1 LAFAYRVKILPDLF
15 VYEFLASLK
24 LTAYII
30 KLPFLTACGFK
41 RLIADMSIKLFSPLK
56 LRSLQLKNRIIV
68 SPMCQYSANEGVAN
82 DWHMVH
88 LGSRAIGGAAMV
100 IVEAT
105 GVSAIGRITP
115 HCLGLWNDEQ
125 VQALQP
131 ITKFI
136 KEHGSIPGIQLAHA
150 GRKGSTEI
158 PWRGSKGIAIADGGW
173 EVISASGEAFRPDY
187 PTPHA
192 MSTAEIKEVVNQ
204 FVEAAKRA
212 EKAGFQAIELHMAH
226 GYLMHQFLSP
236 LSNHRTDEYGGSL
249 ENRMRFPLEV
259 AAAVR
264 KTWPDHLPLFV
275 RISAT
280 DWKENGWDENQSVV
294 LVKELKKLGVDLID
308 TSSGGNVAKATIPV
322 GPGYQVPFAAKIKK
336 ETDIITGAVGMI
348 TEPEQAEEILT
359 SGKADVIIMARELLR
374 DPYWPMHAA
383 KKLGAELPYPV
394 QYERAK

>member
-1 LAFAYRVKILPDLF
+1 M
-15 VYEFLASLK
+15 
-24 LTAYII
+24 T
-30 KLPFLTACGFK
+30 T
-41 RLIADMSIKLFSPLK
+41 KLFSPLK
-56 LRSLQLKNRIIV
+56 LRSLELKNRIIV
-68 SPMCQYSANEGVAN
+68 SPMCQYSAENGVAN
-82 DWHMVH
+82 NWHMVH

-115 HCLGLWNDEQ
+115 HCLGLWNEEQ

-131 ITKFI
+131 IAQFI
-136 KEHGSIPGIQLAHA
+136 KDHGSIPAIQLAHA
-150 GRKGSTEI
+150 GRKASTEV
-158 PWRGSKGIAIADGGW
+158 PWRGGKGIALDQGGW
-173 EVISASGEAFRPDY
+173 TVVGPSHEAFRPDY

-192 MSTAEIKEVVNQ
+192 LTTTEIINIVSE
-204 FVEAAKRA
+204 FVAATKRA
-212 EKAGFQAIELHMAH
+212 ENAGFQALELHMAH

-259 AAAVR
+259 TTAVR
-264 KTWPDHLPLFV
+264 KVWPDQLPLMV

-280 DWKENGWDENQSVV
+280 DWTENSWDENQSVV

-308 TSSGGNVAKATIPV
+308 TSTGGNVAKATIPI
-322 GPGYQVPFAAKIKK
+322 GPGYQVPFAEKIKK

-348 TEPEQAEEILT
+348 TEPEQAEDILK

-383 KKLGAELPYPV
+383 KKLGVDLPYPL